1 MTRAVH
7 VCMIARATGN
17 SAVSIY
23 YYRQQTPAVR
33 ELKYKTPSSTVLDSI
48 PNTGNWVFTAVRTEY
63 RYTEKQFC
71 VASLARQPSCMRAS
85 TPPST
90 PGRGAAC
97 GSRTLRGSVDSGV
110 TKRFLDVL

>member
-33 ELKYKTPSSTVLDSI
+33 ELKYKTPSSKVLDSI

-71 VASLARQPSCMRAS
+71 VASLARHHHALVHASESGACMRAMLA
-85 TPPST
+85 
-90 PGRGAAC
+90 GRAPRPA
-97 GSRTLRGSVDSGV
+97 RTGSVAPAASRG
-110 TKRFLDVL
+110 